1 MLRTWLVLA
10 ALLVLCLGSSAAQAA
25 PSFYGYTGLVFT
37 PTADTL
43 DANEFNLAAFAID
56 YDQTG
61 RADIYSAQ
69 MGVRDGLEAGVVRVK
84 PHSESGETLLS
95 AKYRIQPE
103 DDKHA
108 GVAVG
113 VFDPTNEIDATAYVV
128 GSKTLGSYRAFGK
141 EVTSLRVHGGFGGG
155 QLDGLF
161 LGASAGLGDRLLVM
175 AEFVQTGG
183 DSTVNFGA
191 RLAVTSEVRVHAA
204 ISDEIDSALGISYN
218 KMF

>member
-1 MLRTWLVLA
+1 MRIWIIACMVFL
-10 ALLVLCLGSSAAQAA
+10 LCLGATAVQAA
-25 PSFYGYTGLVFT
+25 PSFLGYTGLVFT

-43 DANEFNLAAFAID
+43 DVNEFDLAAFAID

-84 PHSESGETLLS
+84 SHSEAGETLLS

-103 DDKHA
+103 TEKHA

-113 VFDPTNEIDATAYVV
+113 IFDPTNEIDATAYVV
-128 GSKTLGSYRAFGK
+128 ASKTLGSYHAFGK
-141 EVTSLRVHGGFGGG
+141 EITSLRLHGGFGGG

-175 AEFVQTGG
+175 AEFVQAGG
-183 DSTVNFGA
+183 DSMVNFGA
-191 RLAVTSEVRVHAA
+191 RLAVTPEVRVHAA
-204 ISDEIDSALGISYN
+204 ISDEIDSALGVSYS